1 MSLYAYLRAGDGRY
15 QERFGLD
22 FEEFKPG
29 QRFRHRPGV
38 TLSQQDNA
46 DEALDTLNYAMLHYD
61 AHYAAQTAWK
71 RPLMVSTVTL
81 QRILGL
87 ASRTFGRKRSIL
99 FFAEIAL
106 SGPVFGGD
114 TLYSESEIL
123 AVREGDAQTGV
134 VTVASRGVTAEGKEV
149 ARVSYDV
156 AVYKRGHHPDDREG
170 ARRE

>member
-1 MSLYAYLRAGDGRY
+1 MSFHAYVRAGEARY

-22 FEEFKPG
+22 FEEFRPG

-71 RPLMVSTVTL
+71 KPLMVSTVTL

-87 ASRTFGRKRSIL
+87 ASRTFGRKKSIL
-99 FFAEIAL
+99 FFAEIVL

-114 TLYSESEIL
+114 TLYS
-123 AVREGDAQTGV
+123 
-134 VTVASRGVTAEGKEV
+134 ASAW
-149 ARVSYDV
+149 
-156 AVYKRGHHPDDREG
+156 
-170 ARRE
+170 